1 MVSHIGKDY
10 LIHFTEFYPVMVWQ
24 QCSVQVCTICRI
36 QILQEEIMSC
46 SCDHGMMAAYNL
58 RMQYGFVLSLLASYP
73 EAVSFYIMVVLSTI
87 AVLNQ
92 YTLETIIACSVFV
105 RPHKCCL
112 SKKFCIRIKDKVLS
126 EVMRPIAFILFF
138 LLFFLFRF

>member
-1 MVSHIGKDY
+1 MVSHISKDY

-73 EAVSFYIMVVLSTI
+73 EAVSFYIMVVLCKIWQIIIISI
-87 AVLNQ
+87 LVLEQFHNKIS
-92 YTLETIIACSVFV
+92 YLYIIQNY
-105 RPHKCCL
+105 
-112 SKKFCIRIKDKVLS
+112 
-126 EVMRPIAFILFF
+126 
-138 LLFFLFRF
+138 